1 MQRSFFFV
9 HSDHSTAK
17 CIDKYAAFM
26 NYLEST
32 DLNFVAG
39 HTQKRKKNIKTI
51 KVCAEML
58 ESFSVPLAIPD
69 VVAFSN
75 EFNSAASGFEK

>member
-1 MQRSFFFV
+1 
-9 HSDHSTAK
+9 
-17 CIDKYAAFM
+17 M

-32 DLNFVAG
+32 DLNFVAA

-51 KVCAEML
+51 KVC
-58 ESFSVPLAIPD
+58 FSVPLAIPD